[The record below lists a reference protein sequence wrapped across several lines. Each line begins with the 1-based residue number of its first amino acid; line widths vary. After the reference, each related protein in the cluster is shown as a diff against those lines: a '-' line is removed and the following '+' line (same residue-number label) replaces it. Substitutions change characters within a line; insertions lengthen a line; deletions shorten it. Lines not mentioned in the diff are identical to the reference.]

1 MSGVQEEEEAAALQP
16 QRGPRAAA
24 PPDGLS
30 RHRAHGH
37 RRRLQQPPHLPARHG
52 AALRQPRRPR
62 GRRDAGAN
70 SLSSFFLLP
79 STSSPDCHCLVAE
92 SIWISPPHQVLP
104 KEEVETLAGD
114 GAGGMPAPADGVRP
128 RGVFHGGGGP
138 DRFIWDLTIITEYVG
153 DVDYLRNR
161 EHDDGDSM
169 MALLSASA
177 PFRSL
182 IICPDRR
189 RALHQRHHQP
199 HARWEEEA
207 EPQVRA
213 LASTSPV
220 SAGCCCWPQGTS
232 PRGRGSTMTSM
243 ARSNMIIVGFGG

>member
-1 MSGVQEEEEAAALQP
+1 MLSGVQEEEEAAALQP

-24 PPDGLS
+24 PPDGLAL
-30 RHRAHGH
+30 HCAHGH
-37 RRRLQQPPHLPARHG
+37 QRRLQQPPHLPARHG

-104 KEEVETLAGD
+104 KEEVETLADD
-114 GAGGMPAPADGVRP
+114 GAGGVPAPADGVRP
-128 RGVFHGGGGP
+128 RGGVHGGGGP
-138 DRFIWDLTIITEYVG
+138 DQFIWDLTIITEYVG

-169 MALLSASA
+169 MALLPASA

-189 RALHQRHHQP
+189 SNV
-199 HARWEEEA
+199 
-207 EPQVRA
+207 VRFINGIINRM
-213 LASTSPV
+213 PD
-220 SAGCCCWPQGTS
+220 
-232 PRGRGSTMTSM
+232 GRKKQNLKCV
-243 ARSNMIIVGFGG
+243 RLLRRRQ